1 MKEDS
6 SISQQMGRKIP
17 IRMQKAVY
25 SEIKRFLKEGHIER
39 VDEIKDHVFIQPTVI
54 TVKKD
59 RSVKIAL
66 DARALNKAIVVDKYQ
81 MPNWENLM
89 EIIAERLDISN
100 GEVWY
105 SSVDLTV
112 KSRYMQKRQNIVLFK
127 LLAVNQRAHTDL

>member
-17 IRMQKAVY
+17 IRMQKTVD
-25 SEIKRFLKEGHIER
+25 SEIKRLLKEGHIER
-39 VDEIKDHVFIQPTVI
+39 VDEIKDHVFSQPTVI

-66 DARALNKAIVVDKYQ
+66 DTRALNKAIVNDKYQ
-81 MPNWENLM
+81 MPNSENLM
-89 EIIAERLDISN
+89 EIIAERLDNSN
-100 GEVWY
+100 GEAWY

-112 KSRYMQKRQNIVLFK
+112 KSRYMQKRQNIVLFN
-127 LLAVNQRAHTDL
+127 LLTVNQRARTDL